1 MWWWFWKLRNTHSS
15 SSSRLEHKA
24 ITTLDFHF
32 LWSLAIFSTS
42 AHTKPSSLRSAVKQF
57 HVRWSLAF
65 LCAAFFESPES
76 SSAAELKSV
85 FPNLST
91 RAMHVHSN
99 VVEHQLWT
107 DIHYT
112 NWRQNQVYIN
122 RAFKEIIIIITF
134 DIYKELVWSAILW
147 GEEWRSEQSNVVQLK
162 FVWSKCTVYV
172 FQSLTIQKRNYWDF
186 KSVWTA
192 PKHTVLPT
200 KSFSPWATCI
210 IKASLQGLLLTTL
223 YLTITPKNLTCSVKC
238 SFFFS
243 TGYSFMLLNNSK

>member
-32 LWSLAIFSTS
+32 LWSLAIFSNS

-65 LCAAFFESPES
+65 LCSTFFESPES

-107 DIHYT
+107 DVHYT
-112 NWRQNQVYIN
+112 NWRQNQIYIN
-122 RAFKEIIIIITF
+122 RAFKEIIIIVTF
-134 DIYKELVWSAILW
+134 GIYKEKPWLYGVLFCEVKSEDQNNRMLYSWNLSEVNVLYMYFRVWQFKKEIIEIS
-147 GEEWRSEQSNVVQLK
+147 R
-162 FVWSKCTVYV
+162 V
-172 FQSLTIQKRNYWDF
+172 FERPLN
-186 KSVWTA
+186 
-192 PKHTVLPT
+192 
-200 KSFSPWATCI
+200 
-210 IKASLQGLLLTTL
+210 TL
-223 YLTITPKNLTCSVKC
+223 Y
-238 SFFFS
+238 
-243 TGYSFMLLNNSK
+243 YLLKVLVREPHV